1 MRNIPSGAA
10 KKKTSEMIKEELF
23 SSILE
28 IEDEDELELD
38 EEVKA
43 KKDPKEAVTIIK
55 RNEKILRNQK
65 RRIINIVEKQGQLLK
80 WFKEAERFIDTV
92 GLNRSHFCFKIGL
105 YKFLSKYTLLKTYD
119 RHYHRTTSKQTL
131 RLSKKFA
138 WITLNYLVK
147 KNSGFI

>member
-10 KKKTSEMIKEELF
+10 KKKTSEMTKEELF

-55 RNEKILRNQK
+55 RN
-65 RRIINIVEKQGQLLK
+65 
-80 WFKEAERFIDTV
+80 
-92 GLNRSHFCFKIGL
+92 
-105 YKFLSKYTLLKTYD
+105 
-119 RHYHRTTSKQTL
+119 
-131 RLSKKFA
+131 
-138 WITLNYLVK
+138 
-147 KNSGFI
+147 

>member
-55 RNEKILRNQK
+55 RN
-65 RRIINIVEKQGQLLK
+65 
-80 WFKEAERFIDTV
+80 
-92 GLNRSHFCFKIGL
+92 
-105 YKFLSKYTLLKTYD
+105 
-119 RHYHRTTSKQTL
+119 
-131 RLSKKFA
+131 
-138 WITLNYLVK
+138 
-147 KNSGFI
+147 

>member
-28 IEDEDELELD
+28 TEDEDELELD

-80 WFKEAERFIDTV
+80 
-92 GLNRSHFCFKIGL
+92 
-105 YKFLSKYTLLKTYD
+105 
-119 RHYHRTTSKQTL
+119 
-131 RLSKKFA
+131 
-138 WITLNYLVK
+138 
-147 KNSGFI
+147 